1 MHVKNDYLK
10 SQPRYVGELAVAI
23 MEARG
28 LPKMDRFGDNDAYCE
43 VAFAGMLRQTEV
55 AKDGNAPFWNAEFTF
70 QVESRKRGLQVT
82 VYDQELRGEDEP
94 IGSVVLPVTA
104 EALGGEKGDAWAAG
118 MWRPLEPVP
127 EGPKLT
133 AEKKGKGRHGLGE
146 IFIKV
151 TWVPPGA
158 KKQRL
163 KKVTPKMGWG
173 ALKEK
178 AKTDQEQRV
187 AERGPMDVASMVSMW
202 KKGAPM
208 KARMGAAFAKV
219 KKCVHTS
226 ICSSRDS
233 PLTARLA
240 CDLVRTTAGV
250 LQRQWVRQKRPVRK
264 HRTANFSF
272 WRSLGRIGKMIAA
285 KKEQQA
291 DEEGGGDQ
299 ATEGEGGGDSGGGG
313 GKRNPSADIFRQEK
327 CPH

>member
-70 QVESRKRGLQVT
+70 QVESRKRGLRVT

-178 AKTDQEQRV
+178 AKSDQEQRV

-233 PLTARLA
+233 PLTASLA

-250 LQRQWVRQKRPVRK
+250 LTLVSMGTPKRVQRP
-264 HRTANFSF
+264 TTPYS
-272 WRSLGRIGKMIAA
+272 
-285 KKEQQA
+285 
-291 DEEGGGDQ
+291 
-299 ATEGEGGGDSGGGG
+299 
-313 GKRNPSADIFRQEK
+313 
-327 CPH
+327 